1 MSFLIEVKFKNG
13 KVQKV
18 TIRADVASDA
28 IAQIYSLYNDV
39 ASYKFLK

>member
-18 TIRADVASDA
+18 TIRADLASEA
-28 IAQIYSLYNDV
+28 IDKLYAMYSDV
-39 ASYKFLK
+39 SSYKLLR